1 LLDVFS
7 NGVSRMRLWMFLL
20 LCGFTFCVNSTE
32 LTPAERM
39 LNAMGINKI
48 LDQTK
53 EAQSKSAQDQV
64 EMIMRQLSGTLSKL
78 PDEKV
83 KEIEVLFQNMMIKIS
98 DSWSTEEAIKIYSQA
113 WTDNFTEKE
122 ILEVVVKYEQPE
134 SQKELEMVLKASA
147 SLNNYVLGSYNKATE
162 IAMADFIP
170 KMQLI
175 VKQALNNK
183 TSNKSLKQDK

>member
-1 LLDVFS
+1 
-7 NGVSRMRLWMFLL
+7 MRLWMFLL

-83 KEIEVLFQNMMIKIS
+83 KEIEVLFQNMMIEIS

-122 ILEVVVKYEQPE
+122 ILEHFSTSHLVSYVSKLTFNQTGEIIRQAN
-134 SQKELEMVLKASA
+134 VLLCCDGGLMHAANALDTRIIPLFARS
-147 SLNNYVLGSYNKATE
+147 
-162 IAMADFIP
+162 IAG
-170 KMQLI
+170 
-175 VKQALNNK
+175 
-183 TSNKSLKQDK
+183 